1 MSIEYAFDLCVEL
14 CFMVTMLI
22 LQLDLD
28 VAPELI
34 VLREH
39 RYHRDLNNSSR

>member
-1 MSIEYAFDLCVEL
+1 MLMEYVFHLIINVH
-14 CFMVTMLI
+14 FRITTLI

-34 VLREH
+34 ILREY
-39 RYHRDLNNSSR
+39 RYHRD